1 MQCRFDNFVCESCLE
16 VEGEECAENSIC
28 NLPPNL
34 TLWLH
39 FINPFNFKFSKEY
52 TVDGDGCIEIITTDL
67 PAGWWGFD
75 FWKIEVQASTDEA
88 GCNIIS
94 FTNDG
99 NEYGCLLYTFVL
111 MPTVTTYTA
120 TVCGVR
126 KVEGNLIGSP
136 LTIQNT
142 SLIGASE
149 LMVSID
155 GMVVNALDNNG
166 NTNWTFDNV
175 TGEITFT
182 YNLPNAPYFIMAF

>member
-1 MQCRFDNFVCESCLE
+1 MQCRFTDFVCESCLE
-16 VEGEECAENSIC
+16 VEGEVCAENSIC

-52 TVDGDGCIEIITTDL
+52 TVDMDGCIEIITTDL
-67 PAGWWGFD
+67 PAGWWAYD
-75 FWKIEVQASTDEA
+75 FWKVEVQASTDEA

-120 TVCGVR
+120 TVCGIR
-126 KVEGNLIGSP
+126 KVDGNLTGSP
-136 LTIQNT
+136 LTIQNAA
-142 SLIGASE
+142 LIGAAE
-149 LMVSID
+149 LWVSID
-155 GMVVNALDNNG
+155 GIVVNALDNLG
-166 NTNWTFDNV
+166 NTNWAFDNV

-182 YNLPNAPYFIMAF
+182 YNLPDAPYSILAF